1 MAPDSILGAMADLKI
16 DPDEK
21 PTEEMVNVRAT
32 VPHHIDNRGTMVEE
46 QAGTGDPESLGG

>member
-16 DPDEK
+16 DPNEK
-21 PTEEMVNVRAT
+21 PTEEMVNVQAT